1 MSGSITDVPGI
12 KVGHYTDPDGVTGC
26 TVVLCESGALAG
38 VDIRGSAPG
47 TRETD
52 LLRPMNLVERVHAV
66 LLSGGSAFGL
76 AAADGVM
83 SYLEERNVGLAV
95 DAGVVP
101 IVPAAILFDL
111 WLGDYKVRPGP
122 REGYQACTASS
133 DSGVEEG
140 SVGAGTGA
148 AVGKALGRQ
157 QAVKGGIGSASYT
170 LEGDVIVSALAAV
183 NSWGS
188 VFDPASG
195 ELVAGPRSD
204 DGHLLDSVD
213 LLTMGSAKCP
223 SFVQNTTLGV
233 VATNAPMTKE
243 QVNKVAQ
250 MAQDGIAMS
259 VRPAHTML
267 DGDIVFAI
275 STGKNV
281 PSHQVT
287 TIGSVAAM
295 TMSQAIVRGVTLAKG
310 IAGVPSASEAPG
322 QASRRPG

>member
-12 KVGHYTDPDGVTGC
+12 KVGHYTDSDSVTGC
-26 TVVLCESGALAG
+26 TVVLCETGALAG

-52 LLRPMNLVERVHAV
+52 LLRPMNLVERVHAI

-83 SYLEERNVGLAV
+83 RYLEERNVGFTV

-111 WLGDYKVRPGP
+111 SLGNPKARPGP
-122 REGYQACTASS
+122 EEGYQACRASS
-133 DSGVEEG
+133 ESEPEEG
-140 SVGAGTGA
+140 GIGAGTGA
-148 AVGKALGRQ
+148 TVGKALGQ
-157 QAVKGGIGSASYT
+157 QLSVKGGIGSFSYM
-170 LEGDVIVSALAAV
+170 LEGDLVVSALVAV

-188 VFDPASG
+188 IVDPASG
-195 ELVAGPRSD
+195 ELIAGPRSG
-204 DGHLLDSVD
+204 DGGFLDSVD
-213 LLTMGSAKCP
+213 FLTTGSAKSP
-223 SFVQNTTLGV
+223 SFAQNTTLGV

-243 QVNKVAQ
+243 QANKVAQ

-259 VRPAHTML
+259 VRPAHTMF

-275 STGKNV
+275 STGKNE
-281 PSHQVT
+281 PSDQVT

-295 TMSQAIVRGVTLAKG
+295 AVSRAIVRGVTQAKG
-310 IAGVPSASEAPG
+310 IVDIPSASEVLGRASSQPG
-322 QASRRPG
+322 